1 MRRNL
6 FFASLFL
13 MLSFVFTAL
22 PVSAKPSEYDLLV
35 RHFRTKYGAK
45 KVNIP
50 FVWFARFAVSVV
62 RPAGVKSFSVTLFQD
77 LKFSAESVDKEMQST
92 LRNSFGE
99 GWSPIFRA
107 RSAEGQQAYMYMREQ
122 GNLVRLALVTI
133 DKQNAAI
140 IRATFSP
147 ERLADFINDPKV
159 FGISLNDND
168 PAKKN
173 DANVNVTVDVDK
185 DKDKDKDQDKDK

>member
-1 MRRNL
+1 MRKNL

-13 MLSFVFTAL
+13 MLSFVFCAL

-35 RHFRTKYGAK
+35 RHFKTQYKAK
-45 KVNIP
+45 KVTIP
-50 FVWFARFAVSVV
+50 FMWFARFAVSIA
-62 RPAGVKSFSVTLFQD
+62 RPAGVKSFSVTLFED
-77 LKFSAESVDKEMQST
+77 LKFSTENIDKEMQAT
-92 LRNSFGE
+92 LRNSFRE

-122 GNLVRLALVTI
+122 GNIVKLALVTI
-133 DKQNAAI
+133 DKKNAVI

-159 FGISLNDND
+159 FGISLNDTQQ
-168 PAKKN
+168 AKKT
-173 DANVNVTVDVDK
+173 DVDVDTDKEK
-185 DKDKDKDQDKDK
+185 DK